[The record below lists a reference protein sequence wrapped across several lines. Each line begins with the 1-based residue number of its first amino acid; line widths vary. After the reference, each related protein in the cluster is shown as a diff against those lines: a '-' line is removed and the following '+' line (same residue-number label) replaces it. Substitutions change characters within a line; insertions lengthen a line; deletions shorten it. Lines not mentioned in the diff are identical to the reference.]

1 MDSFKTDSSM
11 KKSDSYR
18 SKIADAKP
26 PIKKIHKKF
35 RLQSIIR
42 NDFPANLRPSLVNG
56 INHSRKNI
64 INFNTFRHRRTR
76 KGV

>member
-35 RLQSIIR
+35 RLENRASSEMIFQPI
-42 NDFPANLRPSLVNG
+42 
-56 INHSRKNI
+56 
-64 INFNTFRHRRTR
+64 
-76 KGV
+76 